1 MKHLN
6 DNYYPVFNFK
16 EISVRLCKDLCYFK
30 YLRKKSPVTIVR
42 GECSYLFLKNINGIT
57 TIKQIVNALSVKF
70 KTEYSRL
77 LKDYIETIEPLV
89 KQKILYF
96 SNIPVET
103 KTTAL
108 NVLSKNLRNSL
119 HIDLTELCN
128 EKCIHCLADK
138 DNKTLKENV
147 VLQTLKEGAKAGL
160 INLSLSGGEAM
171 LHPSYWKIAKKAREY
186 GYAITLFTNGLL
198 INEENINKI
207 VDICP
212 ETVRVSLYS
221 LDEEIHDSITQIK
234 GSLNKTLNAINLL
247 KKYKV
252 PIYINCPVMKQ
263 NFDNCNKVKDFADK
277 NKFEVNLDP
286 AIQPSRNARKS
297 NNDLKLSPEEY
308 KKVIEIMFPKGE
320 LGHNVEPNK
329 NICSAG
335 TGENYYINSKGDVSL
350 CPGMNI
356 FIGNINNTSFSKILQ
371 NDFLTEECKSLSIHT
386 LKKCNKCLL
395 RKACQR
401 CHARAYRDTGDLRGC
416 SPEDFLHASIYRQI
430 MQERKVWNKILQEE
444 TVNDLQK
451 TRSKSLC

>member
-1 MKHLN
+1 MNKLKFN
-6 DNYYPVFNFK
+6 ENNYPVFNFK
-16 EISVRLCKDLCYFK
+16 EISMRLCKDLCYFK
-30 YLRKKSPVTIVR
+30 YLRKKSQVTIVR
-42 GECSYLFLKNINGIT
+42 GECSYLFLKNINGMM
-57 TIKQIVNALSVKF
+57 TIKQIVNTLSIRF
-70 KTEYSRL
+70 KVEYRQILNDFTE
-77 LKDYIETIEPLV
+77 IIEPLV

-96 SNIPVET
+96 SDVPVET
-103 KTTAL
+103 KTTVL
-108 NVLSKNLRNSL
+108 KILSKNLRNSL

-138 DNKTLKENV
+138 DNQTLKEKV
-147 VLQTLKEGAKAGL
+147 VLQTLKEGAKLGL
-160 INLSLSGGEAM
+160 INLSLSGGEAT
-171 LHPSYWKIAKKAREY
+171 LHPAFWKIAKKAREY

-198 INEENINKI
+198 INEGNIKKI

-212 ETVRVSLYS
+212 DNIRVSLYS
-221 LDEEIHDSITQIK
+221 LDEKIHDSITQVNA
-234 GSLNKTLNAINLL
+234 SFTKTLAALNLL
-247 KKYKV
+247 KKYKL
-252 PIYINCPVMKQ
+252 PIFINCPVMKQ
-263 NFDNCNKVKDFADK
+263 NFDTCNKVKEFADR

-286 AIQPSRNARKS
+286 AIQPSRNLKKS
-297 NNDLKLSPEEY
+297 NNDLKLSKEQY

-320 LGHNVEPNK
+320 LGHNIEPNK

-386 LKKCNKCLL
+386 LQKCNKCLL

-401 CHARAYRDTGDLRGC
+401 CHARAYRDTGELRGC

-430 MQERKVWNKILQEE
+430 MQERKTWKN
-444 TVNDLQK
+444 
-451 TRSKSLC
+451 